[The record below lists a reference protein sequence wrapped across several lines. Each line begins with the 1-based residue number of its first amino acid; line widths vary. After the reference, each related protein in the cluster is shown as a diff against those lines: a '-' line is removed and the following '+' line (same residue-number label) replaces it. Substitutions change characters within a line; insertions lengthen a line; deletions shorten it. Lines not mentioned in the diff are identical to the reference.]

1 MQESNAEKALVALKQ
16 LQPQQARVC
25 RAGTWRCVSAATLV
39 PGDLVDLRCGDKV
52 PADCRV
58 VELKTA
64 SFRVEQS
71 QLTGESV
78 AVLKVKLTSSS
89 CLLVSGV

>member
-1 MQESNAEKALVALKQ
+1 M
-16 LQPQQARVC
+16 
-25 RAGTWRCVSAATLV
+25 SASTLV

-58 VELKTA
+58 VQLKTA

-78 AVLKVKLTSSS
+78 AVLKVKLKHAVVSLFLYLFSSPGS
-89 CLLVSGV
+89 EEQEG